1 MRVPAACQTSEPTL
15 VLFAALSGMA
25 TGMWHQ
31 VTVQMFGARPRVN
44 VAANA
49 LVLRV
54 CARMR
59 SAGRVAEDL
68 SPSQTRAMQTNL
80 IDSSMQVCCTMRD
93 GHRAC

>member
-15 VLFAALSGMA
+15 VLFDALSGMA

-49 LVLRV
+49 LVLR
-54 CARMR
+54 
-59 SAGRVAEDL
+59 SAHECDPPDASLKTYLPRRQGLCKR
-68 SPSQTRAMQTNL
+68 
-80 IDSSMQVCCTMRD
+80 I
-93 GHRAC
+93 